1 MFRIT
6 IKLILLLLLCMQT
19 VHAQDLRTDLNKIVG
34 KMDTSSQ
41 VSVEVKVNAYSKKG
55 GAVFYTTNASFY
67 KSGKNTFTRL
77 GEQDYLVTPAV
88 EVTVDNE
95 EKAMLVLKKED
106 APKNKKGK
114 TEKVKFDFKEF
125 EKYLDED
132 QVKAEI
138 SLVSS
143 SNGLNEYKITNVPE
157 ITEMRI
163 VINVKSNSIDKVTYH
178 YKDESQ
184 YKGQYIVL
192 DYTKFSYSENNSA
205 KLNPANYY
213 SEMSGKI
220 VGVGKYKSYNLY
232 KEL

>member
-1 MFRIT
+1 
-6 IKLILLLLLCMQT
+6 
-19 VHAQDLRTDLNKIVG
+19 
-34 KMDTSSQ
+34 MDTSSH
-41 VSVEVKVNAYSKKG
+41 VSVEVKVSAHSKKG
-55 GAVFYTTNASFY
+55 AAVFYSTNASFY
-67 KSGKNTFTRL
+67 KSGKSTFTRL

-106 APKNKKGK
+106 APKNKKVK
-114 TEKVKFDFKEF
+114 KEKVKFDFKEF

-143 SNGLNEYKITNVPE
+143 SNGLNEYKITNIPE
-157 ITEMRI
+157 IIEMRI

-205 KLNPANYY
+205 KLNPSNYY
-213 SEMSGKI
+213 SETSGKI